1 MEPEFE
7 RESLRSSEEDAEL
20 VRSIKKFKDD
30 SSNRAFSPPRKQVSY
45 KDSLLGD
52 IPGAYAQAFRF
63 DAIEEVEGES
73 DTELE
78 ELVDG
83 MVDVHLSKE
92 TKARIRAP
100 WTKALIVKV
109 YGRTLGYNYLSF
121 KINTLWKPVARMD
134 CIDLGRDFFLIK
146 FHDESDYDRML
157 RGGPWLGHK
166 QENCC
171 YNVKPS
177 EKAKDDDKSSQASS
191 GLQASGTKD
200 RNERWDKDLTPPCPD
215 VTFQFISGS
224 VQGAG
229 AFGLAT
235 ATSRESGSG
244 SRRGDCANKGC
255 TDGDVGLV
263 RRGSKQ
269 GMEALV
275 PDNSNQCKDRQPT
288 SRSSNMGND
297 AKPLVE
303 VHHRSTSDHRE
314 GSRGLEQIKEAFG
327 NAPLGRIRLV
337 NLREEGDRFQ
347 GLSNDSL
354 GECSNNEVGSDS

>member
-157 RGGPWLGHK
+157 RGGPWFVGEHFLAI
-166 QENCC
+166 
-171 YNVKPS
+171 KP
-177 EKAKDDDKSSQASS
+177 
-191 GLQASGTKD
+191 
-200 RNERWDKDLTPPCPD
+200 
-215 VTFQFISGS
+215 
-224 VQGAG
+224 
-229 AFGLAT
+229 
-235 ATSRESGSG
+235 
-244 SRRGDCANKGC
+244 
-255 TDGDVGLV
+255 
-263 RRGSKQ
+263 
-269 GMEALV
+269 
-275 PDNSNQCKDRQPT
+275 
-288 SRSSNMGND
+288 
-297 AKPLVE
+297 
-303 VHHRSTSDHRE
+303 
-314 GSRGLEQIKEAFG
+314 
-327 NAPLGRIRLV
+327 
-337 NLREEGDRFQ
+337 
-347 GLSNDSL
+347 
-354 GECSNNEVGSDS
+354 